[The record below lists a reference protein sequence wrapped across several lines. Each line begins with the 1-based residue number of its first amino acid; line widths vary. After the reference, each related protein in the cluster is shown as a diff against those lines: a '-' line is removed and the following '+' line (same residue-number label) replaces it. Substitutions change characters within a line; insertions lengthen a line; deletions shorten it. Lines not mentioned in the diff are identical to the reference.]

1 MHPTWPGPVLG
12 PGGCNGRPKPR
23 GRGLRRG
30 GGPVGVGAGS
40 LQPFRRGKLT
50 RALAG
55 LAHLAFTG
63 AFCGLASPAGTGAGA
78 RFVSPDRCC
87 WHPAA
92 MESFDQYDRRCA
104 WWRPRRLSCG
114 TLAHAPRCWPTATGL
129 RHASRAARR
138 RTKLFWRLAQAKFL
152 WRDCGGKRPA
162 AGLAAIPQVFGRIGC
177 DHRRGLVRCSH
188 GAHARGCGQENCS
201 R

>member
-1 MHPTWPGPVLG
+1 
-12 PGGCNGRPKPR
+12 
-23 GRGLRRG
+23 
-30 GGPVGVGAGS
+30 VGVGAGS

-114 TLAHAPRCWPTATGL
+114 TRGACAALLANSHRFAT
-129 RHASRAARR
+129 
-138 RTKLFWRLAQAKFL
+138 
-152 WRDCGGKRPA
+152 
-162 AGLAAIPQVFGRIGC
+162 RIA
-177 DHRRGLVRCSH
+177 CSP
-188 GAHARGCGQENCS
+188 
-201 R
+201 